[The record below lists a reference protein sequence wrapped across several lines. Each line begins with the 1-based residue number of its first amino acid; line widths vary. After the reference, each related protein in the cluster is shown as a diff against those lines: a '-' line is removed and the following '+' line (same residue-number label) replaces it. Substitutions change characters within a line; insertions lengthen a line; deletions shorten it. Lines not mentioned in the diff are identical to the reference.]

1 MSTQTAERRPL
12 GALGR
17 MGVVAAMH
25 VGLLYL
31 IANSLGLVPSVTPTK
46 TVATFIDEAPPEDNV
61 VPERDPYV
69 PPHQDTVFV
78 PDPTVAP
85 LQFEQDVITG
95 PPPEIIERTEGTGG
109 SAVVQPVVVG
119 VSTDSRY
126 PLSQP
131 PYPPFDVRNGN
142 TGTAEIE
149 VYVMP
154 NGRVGNARIVKSTG
168 FASLDQS
175 ALDEAR
181 RKWRLA
187 PATRDGVPF
196 AEWHRLKVTFKLNQQ
211 R

>member
-31 IANSLGLVPSVTPTK
+31 IANSLGIVPSIMENK
-46 TVATFIDEAPPEDNV
+46 TEATIIDERTPDEVIPDPEPYTPPRQDTLVLPEQPPDLVYESEEVITAPPAEV
-61 VPERDPYV
+61 VR
-69 PPHQDTVFV
+69 
-78 PDPTVAP
+78 
-85 LQFEQDVITG
+85 
-95 PPPEIIERTEGTGG
+95 PPEHTG
-109 SAVVQPVVVG
+109 SAVVQPVIVG
-119 VSTDSRY
+119 PGLDSRY

-175 ALDEAR
+175 ALDEAKR
-181 RKWRLA
+181 RWRLA

>member
-1 MSTQTAERRPL
+1 
-12 GALGR
+12 

-31 IANSLGLVPSVTPTK
+31 IANSLGIVPSIVENK
-46 TVATFIDEAPPEDNV
+46 TVATVIDEPRDEEVIPDPEPYTPPRQDTVVLPEQQPQSLVDESEQVITAPPEDV
-61 VPERDPYV
+61 VR
-69 PPHQDTVFV
+69 
-78 PDPTVAP
+78 
-85 LQFEQDVITG
+85 
-95 PPPEIIERTEGTGG
+95 PPEQTRG

-119 VSTDSRY
+119 VSQDSRY

-142 TGTAEIE
+142 TGTADIEI
-149 VYVMP
+149 YVLP
-154 NGRVGNARIVKSTG
+154 NGRVGDARIVKSTG
-168 FASLDQS
+168 FDSLDRS
-175 ALDEAR
+175 ALEEAK

-196 AEWHRLKVTFKLNQQ
+196 AQWHRLRVTFKLNQQ

>member
-1 MSTQTAERRPL
+1 MSTGTAERRPL

-17 MGVVAAMH
+17 MGLVAALH
-25 VGLLYL
+25 LGLLFAITRSMGIEINVEVPPL
-31 IANSLGLVPSVTPTK
+31 IGEIFPEETQPDDVLPPPEPDLTLPRN
-46 TVATFIDEAPPEDNV
+46 TVMTTDAPPDLE
-61 VPERDPYV
+61 
-69 PPHQDTVFV
+69 
-78 PDPTVAP
+78 
-85 LQFEQDVITG
+85 FESQDVITG
-95 PPPEIIERTEGTGG
+95 PPPDVVIPPEQTG
-109 SAVVQPVVVG
+109 SAVVQPVIVG
-119 VSTDSRY
+119 PGQDSRY

-131 PYPPFDVRNGN
+131 PYPPIDVRQGN

-154 NGRVGNARIVKSTG
+154 DGRVGNARIVKSTG
-168 FASLDQS
+168 FATLDQS

-196 AEWHRLKVTFKLNQQ
+196 AQWHRLKVTFRLNQP